1 MMSTS
6 DVSPSLRSSLTT
18 DVLKKIMKVKKIPFK
33 EYKRIY
39 STVPRLCVEVV
50 LLINKEIALTKRDIP
65 PAIGKW
71 HIPGGTVLK
80 GENLEGAVKR
90 IAKEEI
96 EENVEI
102 QKMLG
107 VIEYN
112 FPKYFDQ
119 PIGIAFL
126 VKLKNKNTY
135 ENKKYKL
142 FENMPK
148 NMIKAQRDFII
159 KHKKELF

>member
-1 MMSTS
+1 
-6 DVSPSLRSSLTT
+6 
-18 DVLKKIMKVKKIPFK
+18 MKVKKLPFK
-33 EYKRIY
+33 KYKKIY

-50 LLINKEIALTKRDIP
+50 LLTSGGIALTKRDIP

-107 VIEYN
+107 VIDEYH
-112 FPKYFDQ
+112 FTKYFDQ
-119 PIGIAFL
+119 PIGIVFL
-126 VKLKNKNTY
+126 VKLKNKNLSK
-135 ENKKYKL
+135 NKDKKYKL
-142 FENMPK
+142 FKDMPK

-159 KHKKELF
+159 KHKNDIIDEVILI